1 MTHTCSNPECGEN
14 DPSRF
19 RVRNKNTGRLEPK
32 CRTCENR
39 DRRDRR
45 KKNRANPNNYESSSE
60 LIAALTTEVHTD
72 EATGVITASV
82 KSVGV
87 PSDPRDF
94 LVSRGLDPK
103 AYVIIDSKIGC
114 HAVTMKIK
122 NEDGIDVPT
131 QVLNF
136 NLSVKFAPVEL
147 KAFEFEPIKSL
158 RIEIRDSKPR
168 DRKPQK
174 KMRKVLIFPDSQNG
188 FQRDTMT
195 GELYPFHDR
204 RCWDLGFQMIE
215 AWQPDDI
222 LLLGDMADLCESGKY
237 TSSLEMKT
245 SMELAL
251 HELGFCLGKIRQLL
265 PDGKIQWIPGNH
277 EQRLEKAMLE
287 NFAEGYGVK
296 KYNHYKMPNPKYPAM
311 SIPFLLGL
319 EDIGVEWLEGYPDG
333 IVELGLGCEAFHG
346 TKAKS
351 EGGDTAK
358 AYLNDGQKS
367 CIYGHIHRNEVCW
380 KTVYSHGQPR
390 YKFAASPGTWAV
402 VGGRLPGV
410 KKRTNQQN
418 GMLLLSYDPNGY
430 DINPLNY
437 PIIEG
442 EMFFDGYKL
451 TGNFDM
457 EELCDVTGHDYLVGT
472 RRLVA

>member
-1 MTHTCSNPECGEN
+1 MTHICSNPECGESN
-14 DPSRF
+14 PERF

-32 CRTCENR
+32 CRTCENKER
-39 DRRDRR
+39 NSRR
-45 KKNRANPNNYESSSE
+45 KKKKTSDFESSSKMKTK
-60 LIAALTTEVHTD
+60 LTTEVHTD
-72 EATGVITASV
+72 EATGVITAVV

-87 PSDPRDF
+87 PADPKEF
-94 LVSRGLDPK
+94 LVNRGLDPE
-103 AYVIIDSKIGC
+103 AYEIIDSRIGC
-114 HAVTMKIK
+114 HAVTMKIRD
-122 NEDGIDVPT
+122 EPV
-131 QVLNF
+131 QVMNF
-136 NLSVKFAPVEL
+136 NLNVKFAPVKL

-158 RIEIRDSKPR
+158 RIEVKDSKSR
-168 DRKPQK
+168 ERSPQNK
-174 KMRKVLIFPDSQNG
+174 LRKVLILPDSQNG
-188 FQRDTMT
+188 FQRDIIT

-204 RCWDLGFQMIE
+204 RCWDLSFQMIE
-215 AWQPDDI
+215 AWKPDDVI
-222 LLLGDMADLCESGKY
+222 LLGDMADLCETGKY

-265 PDGKIQWIPGNH
+265 PYGKIQWIPGNH
-277 EQRLEKAMLE
+277 EQRMEKALLE
-287 NFAEGYGVK
+287 NFSQAYGVK

-319 EDIGVEWLEGYPDG
+319 EDIDVEWLEGYPDG

-367 CIYGHIHRNEVCW
+367 CIYGHIHRNEVVW
-380 KTVYSHGQPR
+380 KTTYQHGIPR
-390 YKFAASPGTWAV
+390 YKFAASPGTFAI

-457 EELCDVTGHDYLVGT
+457 EELCDITGHDYLVGQ
-472 RRLVA
+472 RRLVS

>member
-1 MTHTCSNPECGEN
+1 MNEPRVCVKCGESK
-14 DPSRF
+14 DLSQF
-19 RVRNKNTGRLEPK
+19 RVKKSTGTVRTD
-32 CRTCENR
+32 CRTCENK
-39 DRRDRR
+39 DRRDRKNKN
-45 KKNRANPNNYESSSE
+45 KKNNEFESSSKMKTT
-60 LIAALTTEVHTD
+60 LTTEVHTD
-72 EATGVITASV
+72 EATGVITAVV

-87 PSDPRDF
+87 PADPKEF
-94 LVSRGLDPK
+94 LVSRGLDPD
-103 AYVIIDSKIGC
+103 AYEIIDSRIGC

-122 NEDGIDVPT
+122 DEPV
-131 QVLNF
+131 QVMNF
-136 NLSVKFAPVEL
+136 NLNVKFVPVKL

-158 RIEIRDSKPR
+158 RIEIKDSKPR
-168 DRKPQK
+168 ERSPQN
-174 KMRKVLIFPDSQNG
+174 KMRKVIVFPDSQNG
-188 FQRDTMT
+188 FQRDMLT

-222 LLLGDMADLCESGKY
+222 LLLGDMLDLCGSGKY
-237 TSSLEMKT
+237 TSSLEMKN
-245 SMELAL
+245 SMELSL
-251 HELGFCLGKIRQLL
+251 HELGFCLGKIRQML
-265 PDGKIQWIPGNH
+265 PDGVIQWIPGNH
-277 EQRLEKAMLE
+277 EQRLEKALLE

-367 CIYGHIHRNEVCW
+367 CIYGHIHRNEICW
-380 KTVYSHGQPR
+380 KTVYNHGVPR
-390 YKFAASPGTWAV
+390 YKFAASPGTWAI

-457 EELCDVTGHDYLVGT
+457 EELCDVTGHDYLVGQ
-472 RRLVA
+472 RQLVA